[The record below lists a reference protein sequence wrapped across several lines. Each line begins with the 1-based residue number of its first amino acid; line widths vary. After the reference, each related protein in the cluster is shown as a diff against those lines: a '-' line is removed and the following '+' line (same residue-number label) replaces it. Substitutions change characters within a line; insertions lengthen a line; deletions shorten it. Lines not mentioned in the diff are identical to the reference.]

1 MMKTIALLILTVIA
15 VSTHSQQP
23 AFGIFAGP
31 QVTTAKYSVR
41 GIKQPTETKYGFHL
55 GGMLKVPFEGKLY
68 FAPAAFYSLK
78 GYKVTLNEKAFPPDT
93 TANDNNTTLHTFEL
107 AALLQID
114 LGKNPSHLFIRLG
127 PSIDIQLAGKE
138 KFNTKNGTA
147 VNRSMKFGF
156 DNYGYFGANVLL
168 QFGYEMK
175 QGISIAALYG
185 HGIGSINNADYGPSI
200 RHRAYGLTLCK
211 YLTPRKPAI
220 DTRNTQ

>member
-1 MMKTIALLILTVIA
+1 MMKTTALLILTVIA
-15 VSTHSQQP
+15 VSTHAQKP

-31 QVTTAKYSVR
+31 QATTAKYSVR
-41 GIKQPTETKYGFHL
+41 GIKQPTEYKYGFHL

-68 FAPAAFYSLK
+68 FAPGAFYSLK
-78 GYKVTLNEKAFPPDT
+78 GYKVTLNDKAFPPDT

-107 AALLQID
+107 AALLQFD
-114 LGKNPSHLFIRLG
+114 FGKQASHLFIRVG
-127 PSIDIQLAGKE
+127 PSIDIQVAGKE
-138 KFNTKNGTA
+138 KFNTKNGEV
-147 VNRSMKFGF
+147 VNRNMKFGF
-156 DNYGYFGANVLL
+156 DNYGYVGANILL

-211 YLTPRKPAI
+211 YLTPR
-220 DTRNTQ
+220 